1 MSCVYRGLHEKYPNH
16 TIQLLCGRVYLGGAL
31 IDIAEHN
38 PFIDEIH
45 TFEPYDATTA
55 ETRHVW
61 AKHFANCPPLEDELI
76 WQKADIKI
84 DLNCACVEYEWR
96 AMFEPTGIQKPRYQ
110 IWCERAEI
118 IPSTYAPVYK
128 IRPDEQAIADAFIRE
143 ANLENAKLVGVG
155 VSACDN
161 KRAVG
166 IGKLQKV
173 CEMLKQAGCIPITI
187 DPTFRFDDGT
197 PYVIGKRVSQL
208 MPIIARLKAM
218 VTVDSGLLHMAGAV
232 GTPIIG
238 LFGPTDYKMRM
249 GMYKGAAINSRN
261 LMPCAPCW
269 YKYPCLK
276 SGSMN
281 DQFKCLNKLRPEI
294 IVEET
299 LRWVENS

>member
-1 MSCVYRGLHEKYPNH
+1 MPKKTIAVVRQLGGIGDVIAMSCVYRGLHETYPTH

-38 PFIDEIH
+38 PFINEIH

-96 AMFEPTGIQKPRYQ
+96 AMLEPTGIQKPRYQ
-110 IWCERAEI
+110 IWCDRAGV

-128 IRPDEQAIADAFIRE
+128 IRPDEQVIADAYIRE
-143 ANLENAKLVGVG
+143 AGLEGKKLVGVG
-155 VSACDN
+155 ISACDN

-173 CEMLKQAGCIPITI
+173 CEMLKQAGCIPVTI

-218 VTVDSGLLHMAGAV
+218 VTVD
-232 GTPIIG
+232 
-238 LFGPTDYKMRM
+238 
-249 GMYKGAAINSRN
+249 
-261 LMPCAPCW
+261 
-269 YKYPCLK
+269 
-276 SGSMN
+276 
-281 DQFKCLNKLRPEI
+281 
-294 IVEET
+294 
-299 LRWVENS
+299 